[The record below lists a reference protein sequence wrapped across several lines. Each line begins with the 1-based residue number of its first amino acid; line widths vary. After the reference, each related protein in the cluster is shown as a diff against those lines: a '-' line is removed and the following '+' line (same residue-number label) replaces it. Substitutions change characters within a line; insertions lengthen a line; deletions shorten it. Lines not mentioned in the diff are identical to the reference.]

1 MMCTLPDYILRE
13 FHENIDKVTALCSSA
28 HFDLVSKIS
37 RKALARVLKYYML
50 IGDDVEI
57 TWFVF

>member
-37 RKALARVLKYYML
+37 RKALKLESKYYML

>member
-37 RKALARVLKYYML
+37 QKALKYYML

-57 TWFVF
+57 TWFVFWGIP

>member
-37 RKALARVLKYYML
+37 RKAQARVLKYYML

>member
-37 RKALARVLKYYML
+37 RKALKL
-50 IGDDVEI
+50 IGYDVEI

>member
-1 MMCTLPDYILRE
+1 MMCKLPDYILRE
-13 FHENIDKVTALCSSA
+13 FRENIDKVTVLCSSA
-28 HFDLVSKIS
+28 HFDFVSKIS
-37 RKALARVLKYYML
+37 RKALRVLKYYML